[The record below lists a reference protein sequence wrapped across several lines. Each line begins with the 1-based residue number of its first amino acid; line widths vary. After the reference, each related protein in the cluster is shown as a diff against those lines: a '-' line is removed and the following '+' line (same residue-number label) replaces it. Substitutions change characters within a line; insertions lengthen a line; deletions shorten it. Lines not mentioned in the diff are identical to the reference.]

1 MKTLLF
7 ILLACFFSCRQ
18 GKKIV
23 DGIEYETVYVSD
35 TLVQPESEDSLI
47 IYKIDYPC
55 GKDQESSNIREE
67 LVDDILFWTVNYA
80 PFYESCERNIPIET
94 LPDSLKSWI
103 HNKYKNPNTNVMTIE
118 VLPSGIEGISSFRR
132 TNALDPISDDYSVDA
147 KKGGTLFFNA
157 ISDEQ
162 RVDSLI
168 LKTARRQKDDIVAHG
183 IKYDEDK
190 IVNDIRHIIRFFSLC
205 IVNKEFLFFYDVGK
219 DDKAYYITIPFHEI
233 EECGLKYHN
242 AFPEFWGKK

>member
-1 MKTLLF
+1 MKTLFF

-35 TLVQPESEDSLI
+35 SLIQPESEDSLI

-55 GKDQESSNIREE
+55 EKDQESSNIREV
-67 LVDDILFWTVNYA
+67 LVDDFLFWTVNYT
-80 PFYESCERNIPIET
+80 PFYESCERNIPLET

-103 HNKYKNPNTNVMTIE
+103 HNKYKNPITKVMTVE
-118 VLPSGIEGISSFRR
+118 VLPSGIEGISSFQRII
-132 TNALDPISDDYSVDA
+132 NMDPISAAFSIDA
-147 KKGGTLFFNA
+147 KKGGTLFFNG

-162 RVDSLI
+162 RLDSLI
-168 LKTARRQKDDIVAHG
+168 IKAIRRQKDDIVAHG
-183 IKYDEDK
+183 IKYDEDTS
-190 IVNDIRHIIRFFSLC
+190 VNDIKHSIRFFPLF

-242 AFPEFWGKK
+242 AFPEFWGTK

>member
-7 ILLACFFSCRQ
+7 IFLACSFSCSQ

-35 TLVQPESEDSLI
+35 TLIQPESEDSLI

-67 LVDDILFWTVNYA
+67 LVDDILFWTVNYT
-80 PFYESCERNIPIET
+80 PFYETCERNIPIET

-103 HNKYKNPNTNVMTIE
+103 HNKYKNPNTNVMTVE
-118 VLPSGIEGISSFRR
+118 VLPSGIEGISSFKR
-132 TNALDPISDDYSVDA
+132 NFALDPIPAVFSIDA
-147 KKGGTLFFNA
+147 KKGGILCFNSV
-157 ISDEQ
+157 SDEQ

-168 LKTARRQKDDIVAHG
+168 LKATRRQKDDIVAHG

-190 IVNDIRHIIRFFSLC
+190 IVNNIRHIIRFFPLF
-205 IVNKEFLFFYDVGK
+205 IVNKEFLFFYSVGK
-219 DDKAYYITIPFHEI
+219 DDQAYYITIPFHEI

-242 AFPEFWGKK
+242 AFPEFRKKQ

>member
-35 TLVQPESEDSLI
+35 SLIQPESEDSLI

-55 GKDQESSNIREE
+55 EKEQESSNIREV
-67 LVDDILFWTVNYA
+67 LVDDFLFWTVNYT

-103 HNKYKNPNTNVMTIE
+103 HNKYKNQNTKVMTVE
-118 VLPSGIEGISSFRR
+118 VLPSGIEGISSFQRII
-132 TNALDPISDDYSVDA
+132 NMDPISAAFSIDA
-147 KKGGTLFFNA
+147 KKGGTLFFNG

-168 LKTARRQKDDIVAHG
+168 IKAIRRQKDDIVAHG
-183 IKYDEDK
+183 IKYDEDTS
-190 IVNDIRHIIRFFSLC
+190 VNDIKHSIRFFPLF

-242 AFPEFWGKK
+242 AFPEFWGTK